1 MNTPKLI
8 LAECRNWFEDV
19 HAFDKNYTVICI
31 VKMVYQRVLFK
42 NSASIQKEVV
52 TAWLHHPHQ

>member
-19 HAFDKNYTVICI
+19 QDGEYDRPFIHLV
-31 VKMVYQRVLFK
+31 RV
-42 NSASIQKEVV
+42 SYI
-52 TAWLHHPHQ
+52 